1 MPPVVAYAD
10 LIEAR
15 AKEHCLS
22 IFALSGGLDR
32 MGGSA
37 SSRLWVAVLRVHTS
51 PQSHMRNRS
60 MSDSIRFVGL
70 DVHADSITV
79 AVAGE
84 GRGEAR
90 HIARYLD
97 DFNRLLNLMNQP
109 G

>member
-1 MPPVVAYAD
+1 
-10 LIEAR
+10 
-15 AKEHCLS
+15 
-22 IFALSGGLDR
+22 
-32 MGGSA
+32 
-37 SSRLWVAVLRVHTS
+37 
-51 PQSHMRNRS
+51 MRNRS

-90 HIARYLD
+90 HIDRYLN
-97 DFNRLLNLMNQP
+97 DFNRLLNLMNHP